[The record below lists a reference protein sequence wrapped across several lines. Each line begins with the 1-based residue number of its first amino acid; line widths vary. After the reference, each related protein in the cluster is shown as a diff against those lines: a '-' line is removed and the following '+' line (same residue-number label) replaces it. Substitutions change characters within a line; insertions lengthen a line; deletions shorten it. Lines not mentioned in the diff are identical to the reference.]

1 MFSCNNHYYILS
13 KREVIL
19 MSFQIIG
26 DSCCDYP
33 YLEDDYPWI
42 RRVPLTIELDGENF
56 VDNEELRCATLIA
69 KMAAS
74 LNAPKSA
81 CPAPGEFIEAFDD
94 CGADEIFVVT
104 LSDKVSGSYG
114 SAVVAAKMYME
125 NDPNKKVFVFSSHSA
140 AAGEICV
147 CEEILRLK
155 NSGATFDET
164 VEKGLEFI
172 SGLTTYFILET
183 LDVFRKNGR
192 LNHLQSIVTSA
203 LNLKL
208 IMGGD
213 GTGSICV
220 RGKALTVDR
229 AIYKMADQ
237 IAEKCA
243 GQDMSQR
250 RLYITHCNCPE
261 RARKTRDIIMKKTQF
276 KDCTI
281 LRAGGIS
288 TIYANSG
295 GLIIAY

>member
-1 MFSCNNHYYILS
+1 
-13 KREVIL
+13 

-33 YLEDDYPWI
+33 YLEDDYPWL

-56 VDNEELRCATLIA
+56 VDDEELRCATLIS

-81 CPAPGEFIEAFDD
+81 CPAPGQFIEAFED

-114 SAVVAAKMYME
+114 SAVVAGKMFME
-125 NDPNKKVFVFSSHSA
+125 QNPDKKVFVFSSHSA
-140 AAGEICV
+140 AAGEIAV
-147 CEEILRLK
+147 CCELYRLK
-155 NSGATFDET
+155 SNGASFDET
-164 VEKGLEFI
+164 VEKGLAFI

-203 LNLKL
+203 LKLKL
-208 IMGGD
+208 IMGAD
-213 GTGSICV
+213 ETGSICV

-229 AIYKMADQ
+229 AIYKMADL
-237 IAEKCA
+237 IAERTA
-243 GQDMSQR
+243 GQDMSER
-250 RLYITHCNCPE
+250 HLYISQCMCPE
-261 RARKTRDIIMKKTQF
+261 RARKTRDIIMKKTNF

-281 LRAGGIS
+281 LRAGGIA